1 MFFKR
6 KSRRLR
12 QNLKN
17 FKRKSVD
24 VAKFVKDFY
33 IDEGLAYIS
42 CNVSDYYDVIDKFS
56 VPGYEWLDQSF
67 ARFVE
72 ENANY
77 IPPEYP
83 IVLSIC
89 GTKFNEAQQECIE
102 KTIADYYAL
111 KMGDCQMA
119 EQRNRFKIIV
129 LLVLVA
135 VISALM
141 WLSTTMKLVSPLSEA
156 IYVLFWFGLWDM
168 VEFIVFEG
176 PDLREEK
183 HAATQLAT
191 MKVTF
196 PVVYDY
202 EPFKPE
208 EEAKIIEEVFEDDV
222 ILPSTQW

>member
-1 MFFKR
+1 MFFTR

-12 QNLKN
+12 QNIRN
-17 FKRKSVD
+17 FKKKSVD

-33 IDEGLAYIS
+33 IDQGLAYIS
-42 CNVSDYYDVIDKFS
+42 CNVSDYNDVIDRFS
-56 VPGYEWLDQSF
+56 VPGYEWLNESF

-89 GTKFNEAQQECIE
+89 GAKFNDKQQECIE
-102 KTIADYYAL
+102 ETIADYYAL

-119 EQRNRFKIIV
+119 EQRNRSKIIV
-129 LLVLVA
+129 FSALVA
-135 VISALM
+135 LLSVVM
-141 WLSTTMKLVSPLSEA
+141 WLSTARKWIWPLSEA
-156 IYVLFWFGLWDM
+156 IYVMFWFSLWDM
-168 VEFIVFEG
+168 IELIVFDR
-176 PDLREEK
+176 PDLKEEK

-196 PVVYDY
+196 SEVYDDG
-202 EPFKPE
+202 PLKPE
-208 EEAKIIEEVFEDDV
+208 EEAKIIKEVFEDDI